1 MTREVFVQRLYKQIN
16 TQYCPWQ
23 LLNNHDLNGFIFN
36 PFCFFSDVAI
46 AAPYGG
52 QFHRGLVYIHN
63 GRPTGLNPVAS
74 QVLEGTWASASM
86 PSSFGYAMNG
96 GTDVDQNGY
105 PG

>member
-1 MTREVFVQRLYKQIN
+1 MSFLSNVCTSIYKNNTAYDRCSITRPVLYLI
-16 TQYCPWQ
+16 
-23 LLNNHDLNGFIFN
+23 LF
-36 PFCFFSDVAI
+36 FFSDVAI

-63 GRPTGLNPVAS
+63 GRPTGPNPVAS

-86 PSSFGYAMNG
+86 PSSFGYAMHG

>member
-1 MTREVFVQRLYKQIN
+1 M
-16 TQYCPWQ
+16 
-23 LLNNHDLNGFIFN
+23 
-36 PFCFFSDVAI
+36 AI

-52 QFHRGLVYIHN
+52 QFNRGLVYIHN
-63 GRPTGLNPVAS
+63 GRPTGPNPVAS

-86 PSSFGYAMNG
+86 PSSFGYSMNG

>member
-1 MTREVFVQRLYKQIN
+1 M
-16 TQYCPWQ
+16 
-23 LLNNHDLNGFIFN
+23 
-36 PFCFFSDVAI
+36 AI

-63 GRPTGLNPVAS
+63 GRPTGPSPVAS

-86 PSSFGYAMNG
+86 PSSFGYAMHG

-105 PG
+105 PGEISTLNPVLDIHTNFEIFTTD